1 MKFRYGYDFC
11 KLLLA
16 DTDLNM
22 ELFCLSYYRTHVTKL

>member
-16 DTDLNM
+16 DNDLNM
-22 ELFCLSYYRTHVTKL
+22 KLLCLSYFLTNVTKL